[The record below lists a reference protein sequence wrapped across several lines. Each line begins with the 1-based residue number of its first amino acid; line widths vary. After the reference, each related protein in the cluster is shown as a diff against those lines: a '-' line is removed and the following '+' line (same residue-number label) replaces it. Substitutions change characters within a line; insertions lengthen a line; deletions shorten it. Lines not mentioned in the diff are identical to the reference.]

1 MTKMKVPVTVYS
13 EMTPN
18 PSTMKFVAN
27 KHLLLPGDSVEFKS
41 LKEAKGYSPIA
52 EELFNFPF
60 VAGVFITSNFI
71 TVVKTD
77 NVPWDF
83 ITMELR
89 EFIRNWLSEG
99 KEVLVKMPE
108 VTNDETDQKNPDR
121 PKLKKYK
128 KSDFDAQINELL
140 EKYVKPAVE
149 NDGGAIE
156 FLGFE
161 EGVVTVLLK
170 GACAGCPSSTATL
183 KGGVENLLKQHLPEV
198 KEVVAENE

>member
-1 MTKMKVPVTVYS
+1 MKVPVTVYS

-52 EELFNFPF
+52 EALFDFPF
-60 VAGVFITSNFI
+60 VAGVFITANFV

-89 EFIRNWLSEG
+89 EFVRAWLSEG
-99 KEVLVKMPE
+99 KEVLIKMPE
-108 VTNDETDQKNPDR
+108 VISEEDQEGSGNKKN
-121 PKLKKYK
+121 KVYK
-128 KSDFDAQINELL
+128 KSEFDTQINELL